1 MKKFI
6 LAVILVFCAN
16 VFAQN
21 TNTCSSTTFPASGG
35 GVTVWPWSLA
45 KPFPWTSI
53 QGVWTAVGADKSNLV
68 FEFKVTRSTD
78 KIKQLFVEIYNRED
92 CKKAYM
98 RGVGVVNADQKNV
111 VRVNMNNVLMKL
123 AMFNTAD
130 LEMDAN
136 SCGTKTLGATFYRL
150 TEPEDSFYENSSGS
164 TNASQSSNI
173 VLKKVSNANLN
184 RCKK

>member
-6 LAVILVFCAN
+6 LAVILVFCVN

-21 TNTCSSTTFPASGG
+21 TNTCSSTTLPAGGG

-68 FEFKVTRSTD
+68 FDFKVTRTTD

-98 RGVGVVNADQKNV
+98 RGVGVVNTNQKNV

-130 LEMDAN
+130 LEMDTYT
-136 SCGTKTLGATFYRL
+136 CGAKTLGATFYRL
-150 TEPEDSFYENSSGS
+150 AEPESSVYESTGS
-164 TNASQSSNI
+164 VNAFQSSNI
-173 VLKKVSNANLN
+173 ILKKVSNANLY